1 MNNVDNAL
9 NAYTLEKIDIL
20 ERALRK
26 TRFIAVAAVVV
37 AVVVFAKQSN
47 LRYDV
52 DKLSR
57 KESGEA

>member
-20 ERALRK
+20 ERSLRK
-26 TRFIAVAAVVV
+26 TRFIAVSAVVV
-37 AVVVFAKQSN
+37 AVIVFAKQSN

>member
-1 MNNVDNAL
+1 MN

-20 ERALRK
+20 ERSLRK

-37 AVVVFAKQSN
+37 AVVVFVKQSN

>member
-20 ERALRK
+20 ERSLRK
-26 TRFIAVAAVVV
+26 TRFIAIAAVVV
-37 AVVVFAKQSN
+37 AVIVFAKQSN

>member
-20 ERALRK
+20 ERSLRK
-26 TRFIAVAAVVV
+26 TRFIAITAVVV
-37 AVVVFAKQSN
+37 AVIVFAKQSN